1 MVEGKKFTRKSGV
14 QSAFLFLFNYV
25 LLLLVITFFIF
36 LNSLEKQADSFIG
49 FFSNQPN
56 NIIYLAS
63 SIFMLYLAIYLY
75 YLFEDKNFLATPKNI
90 FLLFS
95 VLGVCIVVCY
105 FFQLF
110 FQYLRPSDRA
120 FSASGAPPFGYARRD
135 IPEYHLRADD
145 VFHR

>member
-1 MVEGKKFTRKSGV
+1 MMYSEMVEGKKFTRKSGV

-63 SIFMLYLAIYLY
+63 SFRFWACASWFAI
-75 YLFEDKNFLATPKNI
+75 
-90 FLLFS
+90 FS
-95 VLGVCIVVCY
+95 VI
-105 FFQLF
+105 
-110 FQYLRPSDRA
+110 
-120 FSASGAPPFGYARRD
+120 FSISTPVRSGF
-135 IPEYHLRADD
+135 
-145 VFHR
+145 